1 MEGVTTIGNQC
12 FWNSRNITLIDLP
25 STITT
30 LNNYGI
36 HTYAASGQKNYV
48 VICRAATPP
57 TLGSNNYLTNLTA
70 VYVPDDSVSAY
81 KTATTWSGFAAKIKP
96 LSEYTG

>member
-1 MEGVTTIGNQC
+1 MWG
-12 FWNSRNITLIDLP
+12 SRNITLIDLP

-30 LNNYGI
+30 LTGYGI
-36 HTYAASGQKNYV
+36 HTYNSSGQANYK
-48 VICRAATPP
+48 VIVRATTPP
-57 TLGSNNYLTNLTA
+57 GLGSNSYLNKLTA

-81 KTATTWSGFAAKIKP
+81 KAASVWSGFASKIKP